1 MTDKNTREFNIEVV
15 KIIMLL
21 GKLCMQNF
29 NIDPKTVDTKTEH
42 LMIEALSGL
51 QSLLCQLLEIPHE
64 DQREGMKRLDDE
76 FKSTFDQV
84 MSTVNDLPN

>member
-1 MTDKNTREFNIEVV
+1 MTDKNKNIEVV
-15 KIIMLL
+15 KLIMLL

-29 NIDPKTVDTKTEH
+29 IIDPKEVDRDTER
-42 LMIEALSGL
+42 LMIQALSTL
-51 QSLLCQLLEIPHE
+51 QTLLCQLLEISE
-64 DQREGMKRLDDE
+64 KDQREGMKRLNDE